1 MSENSLREPSPRFLS
16 GQAGQA
22 LLLKVRNLKT
32 YFFLREG
39 IVRAVDGA
47 NFEVGRGRTLGIIG
61 ESGCGKSVTALSI
74 LRIVPHPGRTVEGEV
89 QFHRSMRR
97 NGSGEVTQ
105 VVDLAKLD
113 PRGSEIRSI
122 RGAEIA
128 MVFQEPMSSLTP
140 VYTIGDQIMETIL
153 LHQEINSA
161 QAREGA
167 IEMLDRVGMPKPSQ
181 TVDSYPHQLSGGMRQ
196 RAMIAMA
203 LSCNPSL
210 LIADEPTTA
219 LDVTTEAQILEL
231 MRDLQQELGMSIMYI
246 THDLGVIAEMAE
258 DVVVMYLGKIV
269 ERADVV
275 SLFHDPQ
282 HPYTQALLKSIPK
295 IGRKSRQRL
304 ASIKGMVPDP
314 YALPEGCLF
323 HPRCPEYMEGIC
335 DQQDPR
341 LSEVKKGHWASC
353 LLFSP

>member
-1 MSENSLREPSPRFLS
+1 MDGNSLLVE
-16 GQAGQA
+16 
-22 LLLKVRNLKT
+22 VRDLKT

-47 NFEVGRGRTLGIIG
+47 SFEIGRGRTLGIIG

-74 LRIVPHPGRTVEGEV
+74 LRIVPYPGRVVGGEIL
-89 QFHRSMRR
+89 FHRLLRGD
-97 NGSGEVTQ
+97 GSGEVTYT
-105 VVDLAKLD
+105 VELSALD
-113 PRGSEIRSI
+113 PEGDEIRSI

-140 VYTIGDQIMETIL
+140 VYTVGDQIMEAIL
-153 LHQEINSA
+153 LHQKVNRAE
-161 QAREGA
+161 ARKRA
-167 IEMLDRVGMPKPSQ
+167 IEMLDRVGMPMPSQ
-181 TVDSYPHQLSGGMRQ
+181 TVDSHPHQLSGGMRQ

-203 LSCNPSL
+203 LSCSPSL

-231 MRDLQQELGMSIMYI
+231 MSDLQRELGMAIMYI
-246 THDLGVIAEMAE
+246 THNLGVIAEMAE

-275 SLFHDPQ
+275 SLFHDPL

-295 IGRKSRQRL
+295 IGRRSRQRL
-304 ASIKGMVPDP
+304 ASIEGMVPDP
-314 YALPEGCLF
+314 YSLPRGCLF

-335 DQQDPR
+335 DQQEPE
-341 LSEVKKGHWASC
+341 LLEVNKTHWASC
-353 LLFSP
+353 LLYA

>member
-1 MSENSLREPSPRFLS
+1 MNGNSL
-16 GQAGQA
+16 
-22 LLLKVRNLKT
+22 LLEVKDLKT
-32 YFFLREG
+32 HFFLREG

-47 NFEVGRGRTLGIIG
+47 NFEIGRGRTLGIIG

-74 LRIVPHPGRTVEGEV
+74 LRIVPYPGRVVGGEIL
-89 QFHRSMRR
+89 FHRMLQG
-97 NGSGEVTQ
+97 NGSSAVTQ
-105 VVDLAKLD
+105 VMDLTALD
-113 PRGSEIRSI
+113 PAGDEIRSI

-140 VYTIGDQIMETIL
+140 VYTVGDQIMEAIL
-153 LHQEINSA
+153 LHQKVNRVE
-161 QAREGA
+161 ARERA

-231 MRDLQQELGMSIMYI
+231 MGDLQHELGMAIMYI
-246 THDLGVIAEMAE
+246 THNLGVIAEMAE

-275 SLFHDPQ
+275 SLFHDPL

-295 IGRKSRQRL
+295 IGRRSRQRL
-304 ASIKGMVPDP
+304 ASIEGMVPDP
-314 YALPEGCLF
+314 YLLPEGCLF
-323 HPRCPEYMEGIC
+323 HPRCPEYMEGVC
-335 DQQDPR
+335 DQQEPR
-341 LSEVKKGHWASC
+341 LLEVKKGHWASC
-353 LLFSP
+353 LLFS